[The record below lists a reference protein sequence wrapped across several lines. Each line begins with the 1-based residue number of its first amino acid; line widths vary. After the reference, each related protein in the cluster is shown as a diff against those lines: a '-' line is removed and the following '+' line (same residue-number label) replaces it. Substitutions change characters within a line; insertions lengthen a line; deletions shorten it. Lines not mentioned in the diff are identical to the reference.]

1 MLLDGEVLNTSVPGQ
16 KIAGVDEVG
25 RGPLAG
31 PVIAGAVI
39 LDPERPI
46 SGVKDSKQL
55 TAPARERLAALI
67 QVQAIAWALG
77 RAEAVEIDQLNIFQ
91 ASLLAME
98 RAIAALSVVP
108 DLVLVDGRH
117 CPLTVCPVRAIVKG
131 DQRVMAIGAAS
142 IVAKVAR
149 DAEMIAFEESYPG
162 YGFGTHKGYPTRA
175 HLAALKALG
184 PCSIHRRS
192 FRPVRRFLEAE

>member
-1 MLLDGEVLNTSVPGQ
+1 MLLDGEVLSTSVSGQ
-16 KIAGVDEVG
+16 RIAGVDEVG

-31 PVIAGAVI
+31 PVIAGAVV
-39 LDPERPI
+39 LDLECPI

-67 QVQAIAWALG
+67 QAQAVAWALG
-77 RAEAVEIDQLNIFQ
+77 RAEAAEIDRLNILQ

-108 DLVLVDGRH
+108 DLVLVDGKH
-117 CPLTVCPVRAIVKG
+117 CPPTACPVRAIVKG
-131 DQRVMAIGAAS
+131 DQQIIAIGAAS

-184 PCSIHRRS
+184 PCSIHRHS
-192 FRPVRRFLEAE
+192 FRPVRRCLELE